1 LLSSIAQVLSY
12 SLVAN
17 IFGGI
22 TSIIIIRMM
31 SPDQFAAYTVVIAI
45 ISVLEGIIVSAFNRI
60 FIVGY
65 KRFDIGEEMGA
76 FFAAQ
81 LVVLIVLW
89 LAIWP
94 FKGGTPTLYVL
105 ALLLALA
112 LCATEFLR
120 TAYQRVLRFNRF
132 SQVLLVKS
140 MFFLAMLGAIMLC
153 GAHMQ
158 AWHAVL
164 AQALAALTVS
174 LPLIIRRKMLNN
186 FFHLNTALK
195 TICSI
200 LSGEYIYLFV
210 YLFVLAFF
218 SQISVFML
226 NTLSDKQNLAT
237 YGSAFRYYGFLLI
250 GLNSVKSVYVPVI
263 QNALTG
269 AEINKIFHK
278 HRQLILLSLPIFFF
292 GCLISNWVIPLID
305 QGKYPDAPV
314 VFQVLSLSALVSFA
328 FSPHITVL
336 MKSERFLFLMILI
349 VIGFSL
355 NIIINYLFIPTYGA
369 LGAAYSTLIAYG
381 FVNSGFFVYSR
392 KIRLSYER
400 M

>member
-1 LLSSIAQVLSY
+1 MPS
-12 SLVAN
+12 
-17 IFGGI
+17 
-22 TSIIIIRMM
+22 
-31 SPDQFAAYTVVIAI
+31 DQFAAYTVVIAI

-94 FKGGTPTLYVL
+94 FKGCTPSLYVL

-140 MFFLAMLGAIMLC
+140 MFFLAMVGVIILC
-153 GAHMQ
+153 SAHMQ

-164 AQALAALTVS
+164 AQALAALAVS

-210 YLFVLAFF
+210 YLFILSFF

-226 NTLSDKQNLAT
+226 NIFSDKQNLAT

-250 GLNSVKSVYVPVI
+250 GLNSVKSVYMPVI

-278 HRQLILLSLPIFFF
+278 HRQLILLSLPIFLF
-292 GCLISNWVIPLID
+292 GCLISNWVIPWID

-336 MKSERFLFLMILI
+336 MKSERFLFLMVLI

-369 LGAAYSTLIAYG
+369 LGAAFSTLIAYG